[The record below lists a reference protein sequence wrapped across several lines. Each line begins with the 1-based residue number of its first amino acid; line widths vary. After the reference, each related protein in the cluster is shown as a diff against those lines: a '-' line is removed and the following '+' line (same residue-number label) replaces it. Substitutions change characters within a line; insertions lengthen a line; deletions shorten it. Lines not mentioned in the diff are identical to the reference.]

1 MKNIVKFVGIVL
13 ATALVAVGLNS
24 CKQDPHK
31 YVVTKGQPVIKY
43 VTTTEASA
51 ADSLITGAAT
61 EAVICIVGEN
71 LTSVKEVYFNDL
83 KAILSSS
90 FITYNTMIV
99 QVPASIPGEVSN
111 KIFFKAENG
120 ATVEFPF
127 EVEVPGP
134 TVTGTVCEYVLPGKQ
149 GVLIGNYFVDD
160 PNVPLEVVMP
170 DGQNAEI
177 ISFTQTQLTYIV
189 PEGSTAS
196 GKITV
201 KTIYGSC
208 ESSFNFRDK
217 TNILFDWDA
226 DAASVT
232 TPMGKANGWQ
242 PATAHIGVM
251 PDAEAIDGNYIYFT
265 GDLVAG
271 PGAVWDE
278 GPWSFTFWPGDNWGT
293 VYPNLKDNP
302 EFAAILAANKWDALK
317 LKFEVCIPKA
327 SAWAAQGL
335 GIYFTPASYVDG
347 TNQNNAYYA
356 DATFPRAWYIPW
368 KDSGS
373 FDTNGEW
380 ITVTIPMTE
389 FKYNHEG
396 NAVGSIDESYF
407 DGMSMFLWNGGVQG
421 TDCHAFVAVD
431 NIRVVP

>member
-13 ATALVAVGLNS
+13 ATALVAMGMTS
-24 CKQDPHK
+24 CEQNPLK
-31 YVVTKGQPVIKY
+31 YEVSKGQPVIKY

-71 LTSVKEVYFNDL
+71 LRSTKELYFNDL

-90 FITYNTMIV
+90 FITDNTLIV
-99 QVPASIPGEVSN
+99 QVPASIPGVVSN
-111 KIFFKAENG
+111 KMYFKAENG

-134 TVTGTVCEYVLPGKQ
+134 QVTGTVCEYVLPGKQ
-149 GVLIGNYFVDD
+149 GTLLGNYFVDD

-170 DGQNAEI
+170 DGQAAKV
-177 ISFTQTQLTYIV
+177 ISFTQTQLVYEV
-189 PEGSTAS
+189 PEGCTQS
-196 GKITV
+196 GRIVV
-201 KTIYGSC
+201 KTIYGNC
-208 ESSFNFRDK
+208 ESAFIFRDK

-226 DAASVT
+226 DEASLVT
-232 TPMGKANGWQ
+232 PYGKANGWQ
-242 PATAHIGVM
+242 PATAHIGIM
-251 PDAEAIDGNYIYFT
+251 DDAEPIDGKYIYFT
-265 GDLVAG
+265 GDLVGG

-293 VYPNLKDNP
+293 VYPALQENP
-302 EFAAILAANKWDALK
+302 EFAAILASHKWDELK
-317 LKFEVCIPKA
+317 LKFEVCVPKA
-327 SAWAAQGL
+327 SAWSAQGL
-335 GIYFTPASYVDG
+335 GIYFTPKSYVDG
-347 TNQNNAYYA
+347 GNMNNGYYA
-356 DATFPRAWYIPW
+356 DATFPRAWYMPW

-373 FDTNGEW
+373 FDTGGEW
-380 ITVTIPMTE
+380 ITVVIPMTE
-389 FKYNHEG
+389 FKYNNGGE
-396 NAVGSIDESYF
+396 AVGGIDASYF

>member
-13 ATALVAVGLNS
+13 ATALVAMGMTS
-24 CKQDPHK
+24 CEQNPLK
-31 YVVTKGQPVIKY
+31 YEVSKGQPVIKY

-71 LTSVKEVYFNDL
+71 LRSTKELYFNDL

-90 FITYNTMIV
+90 FITDNTLIV
-99 QVPASIPGEVSN
+99 QVPASIPGVVSN
-111 KIFFKAENG
+111 KMYFKAENG

-134 TVTGTVCEYVLPGKQ
+134 QVTGTVCEYVLPGKQ
-149 GVLIGNYFVDD
+149 GTLLGNYFVDD
-160 PNVPLEVVMP
+160 PNVRLEVVMP
-170 DGQNAEI
+170 DGQAAKVV
-177 ISFTQTQLTYIV
+177 SFTQTQLVYEV
-189 PEGSTAS
+189 PEGCTQS
-196 GKITV
+196 GRIVV
-201 KTIYGSC
+201 KTIYGNC
-208 ESSFNFRDK
+208 ESDFIFRDK

-226 DAASVT
+226 DEASLVT
-232 TPMGKANGWQ
+232 PYGKANGWQ
-242 PATAHIGVM
+242 PATAHIGIM
-251 PDAEAIDGNYIYFT
+251 DDAEPIDGKYIYFT
-265 GDLVAG
+265 GDLVGG

-293 VYPNLKDNP
+293 VYPNLQDNP
-302 EFAAILAANKWDALK
+302 EFAAILASHKWDELK
-317 LKFEVCIPKA
+317 LKFEVCVPK
-327 SAWAAQGL
+327 SGAWSAQGL
-335 GIYFTPASYVDG
+335 GIYFTSKSYVNG

-356 DATFPRAWYIPW
+356 DATFPRAWYMPW

-373 FDTNGEW
+373 FDTGGEW
-380 ITVTIPMTE
+380 ITVVIPMTE

-396 NAVGSIDESYF
+396 NAVGSIDASYF

-421 TDCHAFVAVD
+421 TDCHAFIAVD